1 MYSCAGGA
9 AVSNGTSDLLCGL
22 LNVPVSVFVKQSS
35 IHAACVELETVA
47 ALGQLD
53 WDCSMCARS
62 QLS

>member
-1 MYSCAGGA
+1 MLWLSA

-22 LNVPVSVFVKQSS
+22 LNVSVSVLSHKVA
-35 IHAACVELETVA
+35 INAACVELETVA